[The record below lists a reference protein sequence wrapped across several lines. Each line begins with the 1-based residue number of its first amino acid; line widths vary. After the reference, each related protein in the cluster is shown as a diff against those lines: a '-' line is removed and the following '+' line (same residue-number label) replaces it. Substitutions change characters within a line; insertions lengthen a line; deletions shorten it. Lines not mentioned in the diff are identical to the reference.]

1 MALSYCRMSKYADER
16 KRLNTS
22 RHDVL
27 SIVDDFIEQIF
38 QIRKILRGV
47 SISAIV
53 LGPLAIALS
62 VYLVWNPSFFAILEI
77 ENEFGLVLSILLGAV
92 IIISLLWLLT
102 GIRQYR
108 LIGSWNKRYNEYI
121 KEKQE
126 IDKTIASQYGLGN
139 SLDNNY
145 HQD

>member
-1 MALSYCRMSKYADER
+1 MSKYADER

-47 SISAIV
+47 SISAMI

-92 IIISLLWLLT
+92 IIISLIWLIT
-102 GIRQYR
+102 GIRQYH

-126 IDKTIASQYGLGN
+126 IDKTIASQYGL
-139 SLDNNY
+139 DNNY

>member
-1 MALSYCRMSKYADER
+1 MSKYADER

-92 IIISLLWLLT
+92 IIISLLWLIT

-126 IDKTIASQYGLGN
+126 IDKSIASQYGLDN

>member
-1 MALSYCRMSKYADER
+1 
-16 KRLNTS
+16 
-22 RHDVL
+22 VL

-38 QIRKILRGV
+38 QIRKTLRGV

-92 IIISLLWLLT
+92 IIISLLWLIT

-126 IDKTIASQYGLGN
+126 IDKSIASQYGLDN